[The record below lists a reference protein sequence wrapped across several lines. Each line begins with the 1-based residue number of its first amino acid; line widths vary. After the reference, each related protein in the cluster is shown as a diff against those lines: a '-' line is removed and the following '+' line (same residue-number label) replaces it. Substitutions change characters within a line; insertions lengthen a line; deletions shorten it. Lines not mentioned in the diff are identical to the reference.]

1 MIFKKLIVAIN
12 ANTDALNRHTRTLG
26 YTISPRMVHDAFASY
41 LNGAD
46 DDLVERVAIVKK
58 INRELGVKEIA
69 ELPQSKF
76 HLALEMLYEATT

>member
-1 MIFKKLIVAIN
+1 MIFKKLIAAIA
-12 ANTDALNRHTRTLG
+12 ANTEALSKHTRTMG

-41 LNGAD
+41 LNGAE
-46 DDLVERVAIVKK
+46 DDLMERVAVVRN

-76 HLALEMLYEATT
+76 HLALEMLYEATA